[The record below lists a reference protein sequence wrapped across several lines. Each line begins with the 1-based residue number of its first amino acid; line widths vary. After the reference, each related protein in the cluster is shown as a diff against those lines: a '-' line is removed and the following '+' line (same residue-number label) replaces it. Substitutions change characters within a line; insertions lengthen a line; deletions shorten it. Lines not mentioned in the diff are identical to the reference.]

1 MSGPRGASRSA
12 SGRSA
17 RAGTSGRTAL
27 FLYVLLVVLP
37 AACFGLL
44 LWRQLAAYQTRLLA
58 ELPVECRDAADRLAE
73 AVAEQVEALL
83 EDEMARPFE
92 EYSRHYYRDDG
103 GQIERVRSVLDNG
116 PLRRGIHGYF
126 SFRTSDYEPIGTRF
140 DRPGNGTEQL
150 QVFRGLE
157 ATAQDP
163 LEARVRGVA
172 LEVTQLPIEDD
183 NVADVERDV
192 VQVELN
198 DAVLEGY
205 GEIRKRLTRTIV
217 LNLAKGDEQ
226 ECRDALQRSERLFD
240 DHHEVYVQYFNL
252 ARVDLP
258 GTERP
263 YWALVAV
270 RAVTMYGLQVPRLPQ
285 CIDSVTRPVMLQQ
298 GFVLDNSWLIGKLPQ
313 DAAKRVLGPS
323 LRLVGPDETIPGSDD
338 VTIARVDILDK
349 LGLAPA
355 GARETA
361 RAATGLRVVT
371 DAGQL
376 RREFRVQNAWFGG
389 MAGLLTIS
397 MSIGIRLL
405 LASIRKSRAEAER
418 TRNFVASVTH
428 ELRTPIAAVKLY
440 SEMLRDDW
448 VEDAERRREYLGRIV
463 SESDRLDGLVDR
475 VLLRRRLY
483 DGSVDAVEGGDLSAA
498 VEAQRGDLEL
508 LAGRRTD
515 DLEFDLAPDLPP
527 VLLTTEGIHV
537 IVQNLVENARKY
549 APVPRDEGG
558 RPLERIV
565 VRTRLDGKRRVVLEV
580 LDRGP
585 GIAEKDRGRVFEAF
599 LRLGDERTRR
609 TKGTGLGLHLVA
621 LQARALGGRVQVLPR
636 AGGGSRFQVTFRRA
650 RGLG

>member
-1 MSGPRGASRSA
+1 MSGPRSA
-12 SGRSA
+12 SRSA
-17 RAGTSGRTAL
+17 RAGASGRTAL

-92 EYSRHYYRDDG
+92 EYSRFYYRDDG

-140 DRPGNGTEQL
+140 DRTDSGTEQL
-150 QVFRGLE
+150 EVFRGLD
-157 ATAQDP
+157 ATVQDSI
-163 LEARVRGVA
+163 EARVRGVA
-172 LEVTQLPIEDD
+172 LEVTQEPIERAK
-183 NVADVERDV
+183 VTDVERDL
-192 VQVELN
+192 VQAELN

-205 GEIRKRLTRTIV
+205 GEFRKRLTRTIV
-217 LNLAKGDEQ
+217 LNLARGDEQ
-226 ECRDALQRSERLFD
+226 ECRDALERSERLFD

-270 RAVTMYGLQVPRLPQ
+270 RAVTMDGLQVPRLPA
-285 CIDSVTRPVMLQQ
+285 CIDSVARPVMIQQ
-298 GFVLDNSWLIGKLPQ
+298 GFVIDNAWLIGRLPQ
-313 DAAKRVLGPS
+313 NAAKRVLGPS
-323 LRLVGPDETIPGSDD
+323 LRLVGPDETIPDSDD

-355 GARETA
+355 GAREKA

-405 LASIRKSRAEAER
+405 LASIRKSRVEAER

-448 VEDAERRREYLGRIV
+448 VEDLERRREYLGRIV

-508 LAGRRTD
+508 HAGRRTD

-549 APVPRDEGG
+549 APVARDEDGQ
-558 RPLERIV
+558 PVEPIV
-565 VRTRLDGKRRVVLEV
+565 VRTRLDRKRRVVLEV